1 MIYLRCRLITSW
13 TFLSVG
19 LARAGILS
27 FEVSRII
34 LFIHVFCKFIPV
46 QVLPTSS
53 LPLSQVSVGA
63 GLLNVVGMEHAPRLA
78 VVPSGTSNLIAAVLL
93 PVAVTETE
101 QSICLFV
108 HGWYYTLSVGH
119 TTARFH
125 SSSDSVIVVECRI
138 VFRSLGVWLGLFW
151 LPASP
156 YIH

>member
-1 MIYLRCRLITSW
+1 
-13 TFLSVG
+13 
-19 LARAGILS
+19 LS

-93 PVAVTETE
+93 PSGSHRNRAVNMPV
-101 QSICLFV
+101 C
-108 HGWYYTLSVGH
+108 
-119 TTARFH
+119 A
-125 SSSDSVIVVECRI
+125 
-138 VFRSLGVWLGLFW
+138 WLVLHFKCGPHNSKIPL
-151 LPASP
+151 
-156 YIH
+156 IE